1 METTIVSD
9 PTLGRASVET
19 GVIIRSETLVTAV
32 NATPAGVESALAPT
46 AAAAKKEKTRSGD
59 RAAESVKL
67 GLDVHA
73 AQITVC
79 RQLDGALPQP
89 AHRRSPAE
97 VLALV
102 AEHRGRGEQVYTCY
116 EAGPCGYGLHR
127 ALEELG
133 AVNHVVAPQRW
144 DERGRRVKTDQR
156 DARELCLRL
165 DRYVRGNT
173 DAFTVVRVP
182 TPAQEQRR
190 ALCRHRG
197 SLLQERQRCEL
208 RGHGLA
214 LAQGL
219 RAPAGWW
226 EPVQWAEFAP
236 ALPEWLRPILARWQG
251 HAVALQKQIDEL
263 TPRLAALSAGLLVP
277 KGLGA
282 LTAALLDSEIL
293 DWSRFTN
300 RRQPGSYSG
309 LCPSEDSSAERR
321 RQGAVT
327 KHGNP
332 RVRHLLVEAAWRML
346 SWQPDYKPLQMV
358 RAANGA
364 RARKRAIVAVA
375 RRLAVDLWRINTG
388 RVTAEKLGLVMV
400 QL

>member
-1 METTIVSD
+1 MQTNVIEAR
-9 PTLGRASVET
+9 LERAPVEA
-19 GVIIRSETLVTAV
+19 GVILKSETLVSASG
-32 NATPAGVESALAPT
+32 ATQSPAGSAA
-46 AAAAKKEKTRSGD
+46 AQSAAAKKEKTAAGG
-59 RAAESVKL
+59 RAAAAVKL

-79 RQLDGALPQP
+79 RQLDGSLPQP
-89 AHRRSPAE
+89 AHRRSQAE

-102 AEHRGRGEQVYTCY
+102 EEHLARGEKVYTCY

-127 ALEELG
+127 ALEALG
-133 AVNHVVAPQRW
+133 AVNYVVAPQRW
-144 DERGRRVKTDQR
+144 DLSGRRVKTDQR

-165 DRYVRGNT
+165 DQYVRGNT
-173 DAFTVVRVP
+173 AAFTVVRVP

-226 EPVQWAEFAP
+226 EPAQWVDFAP
-236 ALPEWLRPILARWQG
+236 ALPEWLRTILTRWQG
-251 HAVALQKQIDEL
+251 HAVALQAQIEEL
-263 TPRLAALSAGLLVP
+263 TPQLAALSAGLLVP

-293 DWSRFTN
+293 DWTRFTN
-300 RRQPGSYSG
+300 RRQPGSYTG
-309 LCPSEDSSAERR
+309 LCPSEDTTGERR
-321 RQGAVT
+321 RQGAVS

-346 SWQPDYKPLQMV
+346 MWQPDYRPLHAV
-358 RAANGA
+358 RSARGA
-364 RARKRAIVAVA
+364 RARKRAIVAAA
-375 RRLAVDLWRINTG
+375 RRLAVDLWRIHTG
-388 RVTAEKLGLVMV
+388 RVAAEKLGLIMV
-400 QL
+400 KL